1 MDMSKDVERKSLPLG
16 KGGFDAL
23 HLNLMCRNVEF
34 CEMEKF
40 MITIFNRKQLI
51 ITYDM
56 SIQSKIRNILAANN
70 VDYSINPIMG
80 LCGSTQPKYKIY
92 VHKKDYEQA
101 CYLIKDVFI

>member
-1 MDMSKDVERKSLPLG
+1 
-16 KGGFDAL
+16 
-23 HLNLMCRNVEF
+23 
-34 CEMEKF
+34 

-56 SIQSKIRNILAANN
+56 TVQSKVRDILMANN

-80 LCGSTQPKYKIY
+80 WYGSIQAEYKIY

-101 CYLIKDVFI
+101 SYLIKDVFR